1 MPLLLLEVLLE
12 ARFVLLLD
20 LQNGVRVWGD
30 ESRRETS
37 PDAYERAGG
46 RGAHLN
52 GLLRVLLVRDGG
64 LVLVRGG
71 VEGLGGLVL
80 FGDGL
85 VERVRRLV
93 CCLSM
98 YVHSVG
104 VRGAGQRGW
113 LRDDTGTGGGASD
126 RQTRYAP

>member
-1 MPLLLLEVLLE
+1 MRV
-12 ARFVLLLD
+12 
-20 LQNGVRVWGD
+20 GVGD
-30 ESRRETS
+30 RRTRIC
-37 PDAYERAGG
+37 ERAGW
-46 RGAHLN
+46 RGAHLD

-64 LVLVRGG
+64 LVLVRGA
-71 VEGLGGLVL
+71 VQSLGGLVL

-93 CCLSM
+93 CSLNM

-113 LRDDTGTGGGASD
+113 LSG
-126 RQTRYAP
+126 